1 MRPSRRLGKT
11 GRSHRNRVSTPSLPV
26 LEHPAATHEP
36 AAAPAHTSSLPTM
49 SNYHLDHLQH
59 LETEAIH
66 IMREVAGE
74 FERPALLFSGGK
86 DSICLLRLAEKAFR
100 PAELPMPLLNVDTG
114 HHFPELNEFRDR
126 RAAQLGAKLIVR
138 KVEDA
143 IAQGI
148 AVPAPGEISR
158 NKLQIPTLLAAIEE
172 FRFDACIGGA
182 RRDEEKARAK
192 ERFFSYRDS
201 FGQWDPKNQR
211 PELWNLYNGR
221 LNAGENMRVFPLS
234 NWTEMDVWEY
244 IRREKLEV
252 PTIYFSHHR
261 QCVRR
266 HGQWLP
272 VNDLQP
278 PKPGERVEELTVRV
292 RTIGDIISTG
302 CVESP
307 ATTVDDIIAEIAA
320 ARVTERGSRADDKA
334 SEAAMEDRKK
344 QGYF

>member
-1 MRPSRRLGKT
+1 M
-11 GRSHRNRVSTPSLPV
+11 
-26 LEHPAATHEP
+26 
-36 AAAPAHTSSLPTM
+36 PTD
-49 SNYHLDHLQH
+49 YHIDHLQH
-59 LETEAIH
+59 LESEAIH

-100 PAELPMPLLNVDTG
+100 PSDIPMPFLNVDTG

-126 RAAQLGAKLIVR
+126 RAKELGGKLIVR

-143 IAQGI
+143 IAKGI

-158 NKLQIPTLLAAIEE
+158 NKLQIPTLLAAIDE

-192 ERFFSYRDS
+192 ERFFSFRDS

-221 LNAGENMRVFPLS
+221 LNEGENMRIFPLS
-234 NWTEMDVWEY
+234 NWTEMDVWQY
-244 IRREKLEV
+244 IKREKLEV
-252 PTIYFSHHR
+252 PSIYFSHR
-261 QCVRR
+261 RTCVRR

-272 VNDLQP
+272 VTDILP
-278 PKPGERVEELTVRV
+278 PRAGERVEEVTVRV

-307 ATTVDDIIAEIAA
+307 ATNYDDIIAEIAA

>member
-1 MRPSRRLGKT
+1 M
-11 GRSHRNRVSTPSLPV
+11 
-26 LEHPAATHEP
+26 
-36 AAAPAHTSSLPTM
+36 SS
-49 SNYHLDHLQH
+49 YHLDHLQY

-66 IMREVAGE
+66 IMREVAAE
-74 FERPALLFSGGK
+74 FERPCLMFSGGK

-100 PAELPMPLLNVDTG
+100 PSDLPMPFLNVDTG

-126 RAAQLGAKLIVR
+126 RAGQLRARLIVR

-143 IAQGI
+143 INGGI
-148 AVPAPGEISR
+148 AVPTPGEISR
-158 NKLQIPTLLAAIEE
+158 NRLQIPTLLAAIEE
-172 FRFDACIGGA
+172 FRFDCAIGGA

-192 ERFFSYRDS
+192 ERFFSFRDA

-211 PELWNLYNGR
+211 PEIWNLYNAR
-221 LNAGENMRVFPLS
+221 VNPGEHMRVFPLS

-244 IRREKLEV
+244 IKREKLEV
-252 PTIYFSHHR
+252 PSVYFSHKR
-261 QCVRR
+261 TCVRLGGR
-266 HGQWLP
+266 GQWLP
-272 VNDLQP
+272 MNGFLTLKPTDEVKDL
-278 PKPGERVEELTVRV
+278 VVRV

-302 CVESP
+302 LVESP
-307 ATTVDDIIAEIAA
+307 ANTVDDIITEIAA